1 MIATRKSLN
10 PTQIHLLE
18 MFDHCPTDG
27 MMDELKSV
35 LSAFYAQVVQ
45 READR
50 LWDSGT
56 LDGEAIEKML
66 DEHWR
71 TPHAKA

>member
-45 READR
+45 REA
-50 LWDSGT
+50 
-56 LDGEAIEKML
+56 IEKML